1 MTILAGLQH
10 KFVRVKST
18 DNLDVQFFFW
28 GHNFW
33 YTLSSLVLEESAS
46 GRPSTFFSNP
56 GQKHSSLGE
65 FKTSYEIITV
75 HEID

>member
-65 FKTSYEIITV
+65 FKTNNEMITV